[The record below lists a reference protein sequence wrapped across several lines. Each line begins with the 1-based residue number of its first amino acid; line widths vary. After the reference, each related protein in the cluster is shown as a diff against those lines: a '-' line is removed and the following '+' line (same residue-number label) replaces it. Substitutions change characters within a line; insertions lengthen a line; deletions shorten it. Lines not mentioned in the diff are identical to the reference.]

1 MEEEQIFEQIDEEVT
16 AEGNPQLS
24 QQSQQAQQSQPSQPA
39 QQGQQSQQPQQ
50 TSSSTQPQAAG
61 IETNDNVIEEAEKHG
76 QPSNTITEWQ
86 RVHDKGYVERIT
98 EKTEK
103 H

>member
-1 MEEEQIFEQIDEEVT
+1 MEEDQVFEEITV
-16 AEGNPQLS
+16 EGNPQP
-24 QQSQQAQQSQPSQPA
+24 SQQAQQPSQSQPSPQS
-39 QQGQQSQQPQQ
+39 QQSQGQQA
-50 TSSSTQPQAAG
+50 SSNAQAAG

-76 QPSNTITEWQ
+76 QPSNTITERQ

>member
-1 MEEEQIFEQIDEEVT
+1 MEEEQIFEEIT
-16 AEGNPQLS
+16 TEGNPPQS
-24 QQSQQAQQSQPSQPA
+24 PQVPQVPHSQEPQQSQ
-39 QQGQQSQQPQQ
+39 GQQKDNNA
-50 TSSSTQPQAAG
+50 QPQAAG
-61 IETNDNVIEEAEKHG
+61 IETSDNAIEEAEKHG
-76 QPSNTITEWQ
+76 QPSNTITERQ